1 VELRLVR
8 ATSDDAAT
16 LQNLLQLYTHDF
28 SEFWAGTATG
38 DLGPDGRFEDYP
50 LDPYWQTPG
59 WRAWL
64 FEADG
69 ALAGFALV
77 NDDAHSTLPADHSMA
92 EFFVAR
98 KYRRLG
104 VGQFAAHRLFADAPG
119 QWEVAVI
126 RKNVA
131 AQAFWRRAVST
142 CAAAREVTE
151 LDLDDANWKGPVLR
165 FRT

>member
-1 VELRLVR
+1 MELRLAR
-8 ATSDDAAT
+8 ASSADAAT

-28 SEFWAGTATG
+28 SEFWAGTAAG

-50 LDPYWQTPG
+50 LEAYWRTPG

-77 NDDAHSTLPADHSMA
+77 NDQANSRQLADHSMA

-104 VGQFAAHRLFADAPG
+104 LGRLAAHRLFGDAPG

-126 RKNVA
+126 RKNLT
-131 AQAFWRRAVST
+131 AQGFWRRTVAE
-142 CAAAREVTE
+142 CPAAREVTE
-151 LDLDDANWKGPVLR
+151 LDLDDAHWNGPVLR